1 MEGRIKTKVEKVLE
15 ELKNRRAEERM
26 LWQQKLQKGEEEKKS
41 LAQELNQQLEAAR
54 GDLQRKS
61 ELIDHL
67 RKELQQTRGVLEKK
81 AQVEHE
87 EKVQLQNNLSEITVQ
102 LKSEREGRKK
112 DLEFFERSLAQRDK
126 SWAEKLAKKE
136 TEHKQKIKELNR
148 LLNDA
153 KKKFEERELITGAE
167 LLALRETVDKLK
179 RDLSGEKVKWE
190 ERIKGKD
197 EKITA
202 LYAQIADREGRIKNE
217 RKEKSVREAEFKN
230 LLKEERAKRETDLV
244 SKEQE
249 LISLRESAREEL
261 KEKEKNYQTKLKGIE
276 QIKQDLTGKIL
287 GLERNQEKQRL
298 DWEQKLVEKEE
309 EYKKLMVEMAEKEKQ
324 SQVRYEE
331 KSSELER
338 IKAILEGEIGEITSR
353 LEKETEEQSAPVSE
367 AAIPEE
373 EPEVT
378 PPESSENKEK
388 HSIFSIFK
396 HKKSE
401 ENK

>member
-1 MEGRIKTKVEKVLE
+1 MEGRIKTEVEKVLE
-15 ELKNRRAEERM
+15 ELKNRRAEERV
-26 LWQQKLQKGEEEKKS
+26 LWEQRLQKGEEEKKS
-41 LAQELNQQLEAAR
+41 LAQELNQQLEATR

-61 ELIDHL
+61 ELSDHL
-67 RKELQQTRGVLEKK
+67 RKELQQTREVLERKTR
-81 AQVEHE
+81 VEHE
-87 EKVQLQNNLSEITVQ
+87 EKVQLQNNLSEITAQ

-126 SWAEKLAKKE
+126 SWAEKLAKRE
-136 TEHKQKIKELNR
+136 AEHKQKIKGLNR

-190 ERIKGKD
+190 ERVKGKD
-197 EKITA
+197 GKISA
-202 LYAQIADREGRIKNE
+202 LYAQIADREGQIKNE
-217 RKEKSVREAEFKN
+217 RKEKSIREVEFKN
-230 LLKEERAKRETDLV
+230 LLKEERAKREADLV

-261 KEKEKNYQTKLKGIE
+261 KEKEKNYQTKLKEIE

-287 GLERNQEKQRL
+287 ELERNQEKQRL

-324 SQVRYEE
+324 SQARYEE
-331 KSSELER
+331 KSAELER
-338 IKAILEGEIGEITSR
+338 IKSILEGEIGEITSR
-353 LEKETEEQSAPVSE
+353 LEKETEEQSVPVSE
-367 AAIPEE
+367 ATIAEE
-373 EPEVT
+373 ETEVT
-378 PPESSENKEK
+378 PPESPANKEER
-388 HSIFSIFK
+388 SIFSIFK
-396 HKKSE
+396 HKKE
-401 ENK
+401 EK